1 MNVQLKYSISELHI
15 DFTHTKHFNGKTQ
28 TQDANFRGKKK
39 NKKSATKL
47 TNEFPMLSRRQH
59 NTHVPRVSNNE
70 AKGSLTIRPLCAFP
84 STSSLSTAGRPLRP
98 EN

>member
-1 MNVQLKYSISELHI
+1 MTLPTPNISMV
-15 DFTHTKHFNGKTQ
+15 KHRPKMPILGAKK
-28 TQDANFRGKKK
+28 RKKK
-39 NKKSATKL
+39 AATKL